1 MGRADT
7 PTFAEDEPSHT
18 DRRVLIIDDDPIV
31 LALSADML
39 GKAGFAVRTAGTLNA
54 FYLATAAWRPEIVLM
69 DVCMPEMT
77 GNELCR
83 LVKTSIPGIPVVLFS
98 ALPNDHLEKLART
111 CGADAHVAKT
121 EGLAGLVTAVTDLC
135 EQVVW

>member
-1 MGRADT
+1 VEAVART
-7 PTFAEDEPSHT
+7 QRTT
-18 DRRVLIIDDDPIV
+18 DLPITARRVLIIDDDPIV
-31 LALSADML
+31 LAMSADVL
-39 GKAGFAVRTAGTLNA
+39 GKAGFMVRTASTLNA
-54 FYLATAAWRPEIVLM
+54 FYLATAAWSPEIVLM

-98 ALPNDHLEKLART
+98 ALPEDHLQQLART

-121 EGLAGLVTAVTDLC
+121 EGLNGLVSNLTNLC

>member
-1 MGRADT
+1 MPVTA
-7 PTFAEDEPSHT
+7 
-18 DRRVLIIDDDPIV
+18 RRVLIIDDDPIV
-31 LALSADML
+31 LALSADVL
-39 GKAGFAVRTAGTLNA
+39 GKAGFIIRTASTLNA
-54 FYLATAAWRPEIVLM
+54 FYLATAAWSPEIVLM

-98 ALPNDHLEKLART
+98 ALPEDHLQKLAKT

-121 EGLAGLVTAVTDLC
+121 EGLAGLVTNLTELC

>member
-7 PTFAEDEPSHT
+7 PFAETEPSSHT

-31 LALSADML
+31 LALSADVL
-39 GKAGFAVRTAGTLNA
+39 DKAGFAVRTAGTLSA

-111 CGADAHVAKT
+111 CGADAHVEKT
-121 EGLAGLVTAVTDLC
+121 EGLVGLVTAVTDLC

>member
-1 MGRADT
+1 MDRAQS
-7 PTFAEDEPSHT
+7 PEPQSEDLPIT
-18 DRRVLIIDDDPIV
+18 ARRVLIIDDDPIV
-31 LALSADML
+31 LALSADVL
-39 GKAGFAVRTAGTLNA
+39 GKAGFIVRTAGTLNA
-54 FYLATAAWRPEIVLM
+54 FYLATAAWSPEIVLM

-98 ALPNDHLEKLART
+98 ALPEDHLQKLAKT

-121 EGLAGLVTAVTDLC
+121 EGLAGLVSNLTELC

>member
-1 MGRADT
+1 MARANT
-7 PTFAEDEPSHT
+7 PTFLEEEPSLT

-31 LALSADML
+31 LALSADVL
-39 GKAGFAVRTAGTLNA
+39 GKAGFTVRTATTLDA
-54 FYLATAAWRPEIVLM
+54 FYLATAAWRPEIVLL
-69 DVCMPEMT
+69 DVCMPEMA

-83 LVKTSIPGIPVVLFS
+83 VVKTSIPGIPVVLFS
-98 ALPNDHLEKLART
+98 ALPNDHLEKLAKT

-121 EGLAGLVTAVTDLC
+121 EGLAGLVTAVTELC

>member
-1 MGRADT
+1 MQRT
-7 PTFAEDEPSHT
+7 T
-18 DRRVLIIDDDPIV
+18 DLPITARRVLIIDDDPIV
-31 LALSADML
+31 LAMSADVL
-39 GKAGFAVRTAGTLNA
+39 GKAGFIVRTASTLNA
-54 FYLATAAWRPEIVLM
+54 FYLATAAWHPEIVLM

-98 ALPNDHLEKLART
+98 ALPEDHLQKLART

-121 EGLAGLVTAVTDLC
+121 EGLAGLVTNLTELC